1 MNIVTW
7 TEIALKTFNLPHIIF
22 QVKVGW
28 DELKVDFVGRW
39 EESSAKGWKVKSW
52 ARGPDVVS
60 ASVNLD
66 PTALPLLAALVEE
79 ITAAGVDPD
88 VVCWETGRS
97 DVEVSNFGTQV
108 IPEEED
114 PLWSHGETLTW

>member
-7 TEIALKTFNLPHIIF
+7 TEMVLETFNFSHIIF

-28 DELKVDFVGRW
+28 DELKVDFVGSW
-39 EESSAKGWKVKSW
+39 EESGAKGREVKSW
-52 ARGPDVVS
+52 ARGPYVVS
-60 ASVNLD
+60 TSVNLD
-66 PTALPLLAALVEE
+66 PAALPLLGALVEE
-79 ITAAGVDPD
+79 ITAASVDPD
-88 VVCWETGRS
+88 VVCWETGCS
-97 DVEVSNFGTQV
+97 DVEVSNFGAQV